1 MEINEAEQTT
11 NLKLFV
17 WEGVL
22 TDYTHGMVCVLAE
35 DLEQAIKLI
44 KEKDD
49 VAAGCMDMSNVKV
62 IEKPEAFV
70 VWGGG

>member
-1 MEINEAEQTT
+1 MVE
-11 NLKLFV
+11 LRLFV

-22 TDYTHGMVCVLAE
+22 TDWSDGFVCALAE

-49 VAAGCMDMSNVKV
+49 TAAGAMDMSVVREVK
-62 IEKPEAFV
+62 EAKAFV
-70 VWGGG
+70 MWGGS

>member
-1 MEINEAEQTT
+1 MTYKF
-11 NLKLFV
+11 KLFV

-22 TDYTHGMVCVLAE
+22 TDYTDGIVCVLAKN
-35 DLEQAIKLI
+35 LEQAIKLI
-44 KEKDD
+44 KEKDGT
-49 VAAGCMDMSNVKV
+49 AAGSMDMSGVKV

>member
-1 MEINEAEQTT
+1 MVK
-11 NLKLFV
+11 LKLFV

-22 TDYTHGMVCVLAE
+22 TDWSSGMVCVYAK

-49 VAAGCMDMSNVKV
+49 TAASSMDMSVVKE
-62 IEKPEAFV
+62 ITNPEAFI